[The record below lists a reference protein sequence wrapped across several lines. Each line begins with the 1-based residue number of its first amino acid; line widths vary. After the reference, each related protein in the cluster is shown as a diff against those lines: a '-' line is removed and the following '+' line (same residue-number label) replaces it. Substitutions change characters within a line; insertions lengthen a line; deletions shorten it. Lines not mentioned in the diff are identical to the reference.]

1 LLYRSVWPFGRRA
14 SDNCVVRVTRCPRCR
29 AEDIAA
35 DAHPARI
42 FSNGVETRIFVCR
55 NCYRPTELEYR
66 IACESTGSAYR
77 TLPIRESLRALR
89 DFYTA
94 RLAELDDPD
103 LLIEDDE
110 RAGRAAP
117 IRVALSDIDRRL
129 AIAPVTERG
138 T

>member
-1 LLYRSVWPFGRRA
+1 M
-14 SDNCVVRVTRCPRCR
+14 RVTRCPRCR

-42 FSNGVETRIFVCR
+42 LNNGVETRIFVCR

-66 IACESTGSAYR
+66 IACESTGSMGRAM
-77 TLPIRESLRALR
+77 PIRESLRALR
-89 DFYTA
+89 DFYGA

-110 RAGRAAP
+110 RAARMAP
-117 IRVALSDIDRRL
+117 IRVALADIDRRL
-129 AIAPVTERG
+129 AIAPVAERG